1 MQGFDPQTILPRIA
15 AQGLERQEIRPGD
28 WFDDDGMLMC
38 GKCGEPRQGMVTV
51 SAPMEG
57 NPENKMTFKATR
69 SCKCDRD
76 KEAAEKQAEQNKKD
90 MERVARLKKASLMD
104 EKLRE
109 ASFDSFQVTKY
120 NARNLKL
127 CRRYAEAFDE
137 MVSKNQGLIF
147 WGSVGTGKSF
157 AAACIANHLL
167 NRGVP
172 VMMTSLVKLL
182 ELIQGGEEKESD
194 IIARMNSAKLVIFD
208 DLGAE
213 RNTDYA
219 LEKIYNII
227 DSRYRRKL
235 PMLLTTNLTIDEM
248 KDEED
253 RRYRMAP
260 DEIEAAYRY
269 QEMQYR
275 KADALRMLTS
285 YAFGI
290 EDLDTVSDEDR
301 AEYEKEFE
309 TSYGITFE
317 EAKKSIPEIVSYFF
331 QKIDCNVGENTTWY
345 EAIEAVFGGNRDG
358 D

>member
-57 NPENKMTFKATR
+57 NPENKMTFKAIR

-182 ELIQGGEEKESD
+182 ELIQEGCKKFALCHLSQENNTP
-194 IIARMNSAKLVIFD
+194 ALALQTVFNT
-208 DLGAE
+208 LGAAGVVPE
-213 RNTDYA
+213 KDCIVQAQRRNEMSPV
-219 LEKIYNII
+219 LE
-227 DSRYRRKL
+227 
-235 PMLLTTNLTIDEM
+235 
-248 KDEED
+248 
-253 RRYRMAP
+253 
-260 DEIEAAYRY
+260 
-269 QEMQYR
+269 
-275 KADALRMLTS
+275 
-285 YAFGI
+285 F
-290 EDLDTVSDEDR
+290 
-301 AEYEKEFE
+301 
-309 TSYGITFE
+309 
-317 EAKKSIPEIVSYFF
+317 
-331 QKIDCNVGENTTWY
+331 
-345 EAIEAVFGGNRDG
+345 
-358 D
+358 

>member
-57 NPENKMTFKATR
+57 NPENKLTFKATR

-90 MERVARLKKASLMD
+90 MERVARLKKASLVD
-104 EKLRE
+104 EKFRE

-167 NRGVP
+167 NRGIP
-172 VMMTSLVKLL
+172 VMMTSLVELL
-182 ELIQGGEEKESD
+182 KLIQDGEARESD
-194 IIARMNSAKLVIFD
+194 IIARVNSAKLVIFD

-248 KDEED
+248 KEEED
-253 RRYRMAP
+253 RR
-260 DEIEAAYRY
+260 
-269 QEMQYR
+269 
-275 KADALRMLTS
+275 
-285 YAFGI
+285 
-290 EDLDTVSDEDR
+290 
-301 AEYEKEFE
+301 
-309 TSYGITFE
+309 
-317 EAKKSIPEIVSYFF
+317 
-331 QKIDCNVGENTTWY
+331 
-345 EAIEAVFGGNRDG
+345 
-358 D
+358 